1 MRLRGPQHRSASAR
15 RTATRLAAGGS
26 ALLAGVLAA
35 HLHRVAAAAP
45 YLGLVASCLLLL
57 ALASAAWL
65 WTAGSLASRACAAV
79 LAGALAT
86 GQALNA
92 LVGLPGAASLHQ
104 GIGTWGLVAAAVEA
118 FVLFA
123 AVSSGLPTKR

>member
-1 MRLRGPQHRSASAR
+1 M
-15 RTATRLAAGGS
+15 
-26 ALLAGVLAA
+26 LAA

-45 YLGLVASCLLLL
+45 YLGIVASCLLLL
-57 ALASAAWL
+57 GFASAGWL
-65 WTAGSLASRACAAV
+65 WAGGSLAGRACAGV

-86 GQALNA
+86 GQVLNT

-104 GIGTWGLVAAAVEA
+104 GIGAWGALAMAAEA

-123 AVSSGLPTKR
+123 VVSSGLPTKR